1 MLHYNIA
8 ASWDWRV
15 AMWGWRFQMKW
26 FRSNIRHGARLALFA
41 MLVQFALTFGHS
53 HWFAQATPLAQS
65 SAQQIDGAKDSA
77 KGVAAIDRAAVQKQ
91 SPASPDREQP
101 GEDNCAICAVVAMAG
116 TVVFATPPVLLLP
129 QAIELLHRTTD
140 AEFLHLKSAGT
151 AFQPRAPPAS

>member
-1 MLHYNIA
+1 
-8 ASWDWRV
+8 
-15 AMWGWRFQMKW
+15 MKW

-53 HWFAQATPLAQS
+53 HWFAQAAPLTQS
-65 SAQQIDGAKDSA
+65 SLQQTDGAN
-77 KGVAAIDRAAVQKQ
+77 GVAAVDRAAIQKQ
-91 SPASPDREQP
+91 SPAVPDREHQ

-116 TVVFATPPVLLLP
+116 TVVSATPPVLLLP